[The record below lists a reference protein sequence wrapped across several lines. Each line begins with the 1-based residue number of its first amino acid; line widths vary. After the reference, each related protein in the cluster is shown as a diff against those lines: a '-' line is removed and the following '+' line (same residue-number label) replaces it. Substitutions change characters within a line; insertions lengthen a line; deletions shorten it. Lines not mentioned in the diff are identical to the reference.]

1 MAAHAKTEIARWATS
16 RSVKTAPVIIEGQY
30 YKIGGFTA
38 TTTNHVAIGD
48 LVVMTANKVDEIE
61 YCADNGHPFGIVL
74 DSAHNWAELEVN
86 NPGVALTKELYFN
99 DTSLIDVAIPLPGT
113 IISVKVE
120 ATQAFQVWGPCMAGA
135 TGSVVPGDDTSHNI
149 GHALVY
155 YTSGTGTDAIAMYWG
170 SCSLSTKAD

>member
-1 MAAHAKTEIARWATS
+1 MAHTKTEVSRWATS
-16 RSVKTAPVIIEGQY
+16 RSDKTAPVIIEGKY
-30 YKIGGFTA
+30 YKLGGFTA

-61 YCADNGHPFGIVL
+61 YCADNTNPFGIVL

-113 IISVKVE
+113 IVSVKIE
-120 ATQAFQVWGPCMAGA
+120 ASGPAFEFWGPLKAGA
-135 TGSVVPGDDTSHNI
+135 TGSAYQSDDTSHVI
-149 GHALVY
+149 GHGLAYV
-155 YTSGTGTDAIAMYWG
+155 TAGTGTDAVAMYWAG
-170 SCSLSTKAD
+170 CSLSTKAD